1 LQVKFIFFRFLI
13 TGKKGVVGAQ
23 PERALSWA
31 QRVNIALSSA
41 EALEFIHEKAE
52 PCITPRVI
60 KSSDILLFDNDVAKI
75 IGDVGVFE
83 SDPDATIDPSKTY
96 RYHPSTALSCYCAP
110 EYATKIPYISV
121 ISDSSTRLGS
131 HILSC

>member
-1 LQVKFIFFRFLI
+1 
-13 TGKKGVVGAQ
+13 
-23 PERALSWA
+23 
-31 QRVNIALSSA
+31 LSSA

-121 ISDSSTRLGS
+121 ISDSSTRLGI